1 MSDAFAEL
9 FGAVREACKPA
20 QWSRGI
26 ELARGGSVFL
36 DRRDDEE
43 AVFRIAS
50 GSSPVARTVSLYLD
64 DGTWDCGCGS
74 PGDACEHVAAAVI
87 TWKRASEQGL
97 DVVEAARPADRVGYR
112 FRRVEGGL
120 ALERVLETPQ
130 GTRPL
135 EGTLAGTA
143 VRERGAGAVAIGQAD
158 LAVELALGTHRR
170 GLLPPGIVDRVFA
183 RLAHCTDIR
192 LDGAPVGV
200 SPAPVLPSV
209 RVEDQGEG
217 FRLALVDDPDLL
229 ETFGNGIALC
239 GNTLRPIGQAA
250 LTGREL
256 HELPR
261 GKRYGPDQVAE
272 LVTEVLPALRR
283 RVAVDVRT
291 ERLPETVS
299 EPPRVEFDTSR
310 DGERLSVLA
319 VLVYG
324 DPPRARIDA
333 GRLVHLRG
341 AVPERDP
348 AAERRVARDLE
359 RDLQLAL
366 GVRAEF
372 DGEQAVEFARRLERW
387 QGRPARGALAHFHLA
402 PPLEPR
408 LSVEDGDFDVR
419 FVSAA
424 GSSGGAGAGA
434 DRLADPRR
442 VLRAWREGESL
453 VPLLEGGFAPLPRD
467 WLERHGHR
475 LADLLAAREVAGAL
489 PPSLGPDLARLVED
503 LDQPLPPRLEAVAS
517 LARSFAGVPAA
528 DLPPDLTATL
538 RHYQREGVDWLV
550 FLRGAGLGALLADD
564 MGLGKTLQAL
574 CGLGLRGRALVV
586 APTSV
591 LHNWADEI
599 RRFRPALRAAVYHG
613 AGRKLDPAADVT
625 LTTYAILRLDV
636 ELLAAERWDTV
647 VLDEA
652 QAIKNPESQVA
663 SAAFRL
669 QAEARVALT
678 GTPVE
683 NRLDELWSQMH
694 FLNRG
699 LLGGR
704 SDFQER
710 YAQPI
715 ASGDAEAARRLR
727 ERIRPFLLRR
737 LKRDVAPEL
746 PPRTDVVLR
755 CELSPLEREVYE
767 TIRAATV
774 EDVVRRLAEG
784 GSVLAALEALLRLRQ
799 AACHPALVPGQTA
812 AGSSKVELLLEQ
824 LDSVVAEGHKAI
836 VFSQWTSLLDLL
848 EPPLERAG
856 IVFARLD
863 GSTRDRAG
871 VVARFQSA
879 AGPPVMLVSLKAGG
893 TGLNLTAADHVFLL
907 DPWWNPAVEDQAA
920 DRAHRIGQER
930 PVLVYRLVAEAT
942 VEERILALQA
952 SKRAIADAALGQA
965 EGAAAGLTRDDLFE
979 LLRS

>member
-1 MSDAFAEL
+1 
-9 FGAVREACKPA
+9 
-20 QWSRGI
+20 
-26 ELARGGSVFL
+26 
-36 DRRDDEE
+36 
-43 AVFRIAS
+43 
-50 GSSPVARTVSLYLD
+50 
-64 DGTWDCGCGS
+64 
-74 PGDACEHVAAAVI
+74 
-87 TWKRASEQGL
+87 
-97 DVVEAARPADRVGYR
+97 
-112 FRRVEGGL
+112 
-120 ALERVLETPQ
+120 
-130 GTRPL
+130 
-135 EGTLAGTA
+135 
-143 VRERGAGAVAIGQAD
+143 
-158 LAVELALGTHRR
+158 
-170 GLLPPGIVDRVFA
+170 
-183 RLAHCTDIR
+183 
-192 LDGAPVGV
+192 
-200 SPAPVLPSV
+200 
-209 RVEDQGEG
+209 
-217 FRLALVDDPDLL
+217 
-229 ETFGNGIALC
+229 
-239 GNTLRPIGQAA
+239 
-250 LTGREL
+250 
-256 HELPR
+256 
-261 GKRYGPDQVAE
+261 
-272 LVTEVLPALRR
+272 
-283 RVAVDVRT
+283 
-291 ERLPETVS
+291 
-299 EPPRVEFDTSR
+299 
-310 DGERLSVLA
+310 
-319 VLVYG
+319 
-324 DPPRARIDA
+324 
-333 GRLVHLRG
+333 
-341 AVPERDP
+341 
-348 AAERRVARDLE
+348 
-359 RDLQLAL
+359 
-366 GVRAEF
+366 
-372 DGEQAVEFARRLERW
+372 
-387 QGRPARGALAHFHLA
+387 
-402 PPLEPR
+402 
-408 LSVEDGDFDVR
+408 
-419 FVSAA
+419 
-424 GSSGGAGAGA
+424 
-434 DRLADPRR
+434 
-442 VLRAWREGESL
+442 
-453 VPLLEGGFAPLPRD
+453 
-467 WLERHGHR
+467 
-475 LADLLAAREVAGAL
+475 
-489 PPSLGPDLARLVED
+489 
-503 LDQPLPPRLEAVAS
+503 
-517 LARSFAGVPAA
+517 
-528 DLPPDLTATL
+528 
-538 RHYQREGVDWLV
+538 
-550 FLRGAGLGALLADD
+550 
-564 MGLGKTLQAL
+564 
-574 CGLGLRGRALVV
+574 
-586 APTSV
+586 
-591 LHNWADEI
+591 
-599 RRFRPALRAAVYHG
+599 VYHG